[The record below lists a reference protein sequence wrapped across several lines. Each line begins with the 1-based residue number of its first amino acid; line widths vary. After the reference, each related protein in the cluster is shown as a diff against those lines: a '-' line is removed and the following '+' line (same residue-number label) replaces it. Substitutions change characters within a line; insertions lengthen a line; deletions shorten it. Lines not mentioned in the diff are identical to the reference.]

1 MYGIKKYLLG
11 VNKIH
16 PINLIIDVHGHSN
29 ALNSFF
35 YGNVARKDHLN
46 SKLFP
51 FYCSRKVKQI
61 SFQQSTFS
69 VCASKKS
76 TARVVL
82 AEMFPKA
89 MVYTF

>member
-1 MYGIKKYLLG
+1 M
-11 VNKIH
+11 NKVH
-16 PINLIIDVHGHSN
+16 PITMIIDVHGHSN

-35 YGNVARKDHLN
+35 YGNPVKKDLPS

-69 VCASKKS
+69 VCPSKKS

-82 AEMFPKA
+82 ADMFPKA